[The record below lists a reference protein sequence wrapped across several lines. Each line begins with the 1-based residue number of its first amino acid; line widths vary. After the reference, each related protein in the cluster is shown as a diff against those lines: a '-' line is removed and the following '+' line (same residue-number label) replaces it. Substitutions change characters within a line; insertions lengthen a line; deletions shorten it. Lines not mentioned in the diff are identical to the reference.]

1 MLMKND
7 VFLEEIKFFGLD
19 EYLKFDKRYLNLLV
33 NVNNDKPLENL
44 ALDNK
49 NEPSNKYQKCIW
61 KILEQPN
68 NR

>member
-19 EYLKFDKRYLNLLV
+19 KYLKFDKRYLNLLV
-33 NVNNDKPLENL
+33 NVNNDKPLENF

-49 NEPSNKYQKCIW
+49 NEPSNKYQKYIW